1 MARIL
6 SLSPSTASRP
16 TQNSK
21 NAPDAQNSTTRE
33 CRTEEQ
39 SGGVAQSNRIKRH
52 PAICLSKE
60 STEGGFAEK
69 MHFSSPASGLRN
81 ASSVERC
88 RGFALKQGSVAS
100 ASEESRNYVDQPI
113 LAVNS
118 TLGALRALHL
128 ICCAHMR
135 LLTVTAERFVEGLP
149 QFSPSSKLGPQ
160 LCRRKPRFD
169 CSHYCILRSA
179 PSP

>member
-1 MARIL
+1 MPELHTHHPQPGTIPYKLHRLIIQYPTIAAFCLIL
-6 SLSPSTASRP
+6 LPPVSFCLVTHGTHPLIIPPTASRP

-60 STEGGFAEK
+60 STEGRFAEK

-100 ASEESRNYVDQPI
+100 ASEESWKGSLV
-113 LAVNS
+113 AVHPAIMS
-118 TLGALRALHL
+118 TSPYLKSIQLY
-128 ICCAHMR
+128 AHF
-135 LLTVTAERFVEGLP
+135 THCT
-149 QFSPSSKLGPQ
+149 
-160 LCRRKPRFD
+160 
-169 CSHYCILRSA
+169 
-179 PSP
+179 

>member
-1 MARIL
+1 MPELHNTPSSARDNTLQTAPPHHTISHNSCVLPHLTASRVLL
-6 SLSPSTASRP
+6 SRHPWHASSHYPPQDSRP

-60 STEGGFAEK
+60 STEGRFAEK
-69 MHFSSPASGLRN
+69 MHFLSPASGLRN

-100 ASEESRNYVDQPI
+100 ASEESWKGSLV
-113 LAVNS
+113 AVHRAIMS
-118 TLGALRALHL
+118 TSPYLKSIQLY
-128 ICCAHMR
+128 AHF
-135 LLTVTAERFVEGLP
+135 THCT
-149 QFSPSSKLGPQ
+149 
-160 LCRRKPRFD
+160 
-169 CSHYCILRSA
+169 
-179 PSP
+179 

>member
-1 MARIL
+1 MRFASSYCLPCPFVSSPMARIL

-60 STEGGFAEK
+60 STEGRFAEK

-100 ASEESRNYVDQPI
+100 ASEESWKGSLV
-113 LAVNS
+113 AVHRAIMS
-118 TLGALRALHL
+118 TSPYLQSIQLY
-128 ICCAHMR
+128 AHF
-135 LLTVTAERFVEGLP
+135 TH
-149 QFSPSSKLGPQ
+149 
-160 LCRRKPRFD
+160 
-169 CSHYCILRSA
+169 CS
-179 PSP
+179 